1 LEFAARTAIPAAVF
15 FLMWIVG
22 LELTSEDFR
31 RVVRFPKAALWGA
44 VGQLIAFPLMACG
57 LIVLVRPGPVMTAGI
72 VLIAAAP
79 GGSISNL
86 LTLLGRGNVALS
98 VSLTAV
104 SNVIGVLTYPLLAVA
119 GFAAFLGKTADIE
132 IPVGTMMGQLMLLM
146 LVPIGIGMLV
156 RRRHP
161 DFVDRRRTSLQR
173 LSAVVVVCIV
183 VFVALDQRAF
193 FAEQFLPVAGVA
205 ALLTLAVMGAGW
217 GLGRTIHCPFADR
230 VAFLVE
236 FSARNTAVAIV
247 VAATTLGRL
256 DYAAFVVAYFVAQ
269 MVVTLGV
276 VGVLRSMTETAGA
289 D

>member
-22 LELTSEDFR
+22 LELTCEDFR
-31 RVVRFPKAALWGA
+31 RVVRFPKTVLWGTA
-44 VGQLIAFPLMACG
+44 GQLIAFPLLAAG
-57 LIVLVRPGPVMTAGI
+57 LILLLRPDPVVTAGL

-104 SNVIGVLTYPLLAVA
+104 SNVLGVVTYPFLAVV
-119 GFAAFLGKTADIE
+119 GFAAFVGQQADVE
-132 IPVGTMMGQLMLLM
+132 IPVGTMIGQLVILM
-146 LVPIGIGMLV
+146 LFPIGIGMLV
-156 RRRHP
+156 RHRRP

-183 VFVALDQRAF
+183 VFVALDQRAV
-193 FAEQFLPVAGVA
+193 FAEHFLPVAGVA
-205 ALLTLAVMGAGW
+205 SLLTLAVMGAGW
-217 GLGRTIHCPFADR
+217 GLGRTIHSPLADR

-236 FSARNTAVAIV
+236 FSARNTAIAIV

-256 DYAAFVVAYFVAQ
+256 DYAALIVAYFVAQ
-269 MVVTLGV
+269 IVITLGV
-276 VGVLRSMTETAGA
+276 IGGLRSLPDASRS
-289 D
+289 